1 MLSIIVGKLGYG
13 ISVMLGVVLLLSVIF
28 FAFLNKSADPAK
40 EMVGQRADEK
50 TLNEIRREYALD
62 KPVLFQ
68 FFFYLN
74 DLSPISLHS
83 IEKESLWYAND
94 EKYTFAGK
102 LKLGSKV
109 IAMKMPYLRKSY
121 QSNKPVASILLSV
134 IPNTLL
140 LAFTAILISLLLGVP
155 AGVIAAIK
163 KGSAFDSGILFLTTL
178 GVSTPSFFVALGFA
192 TVFGFY
198 LHDITGLPVHGSLFT
213 TDDLG
218 NGRIFT
224 PANLILPAITLG
236 IRPLAIIVQIT
247 RNSMLD
253 VLKSDYVRTARAKGL
268 SERKVIFKHT
278 LRNALNPVISS
289 ASNWFAGM
297 LAGSVFVE
305 YIFGWNGIGKE
316 IVNSLQMLDYPVI
329 MGALLSIAFMYVL
342 LNIVTDILYTKLD
355 PTIQIK

>member
-1 MLSIIVGKLGYG
+1 MFKIIIGKFGYG
-13 ISVMLGVVLLLSVIF
+13 ISVMLGVVLMLSIIF

-62 KPVLFQ
+62 KPVVFQ

-74 DLSPISLHS
+74 DLSPLSWHHA
-83 IEKESLWYAND
+83 EKESLLYAD
-94 EKYTFAGK
+94 DTKYTFAGK
-102 LKLGSKV
+102 IKIGNNLIALK
-109 IAMKMPYLRKSY
+109 APYLRKSY
-121 QSNKPVASILLSV
+121 QSNKPVVAILLSV

-155 AGVIAAIK
+155 AGVMAAIK

-192 TVFGFY
+192 TIFGFY
-198 LHDITGLPVHGSLFT
+198 LHEMTGLSVHGSLFT

-218 NGRIFT
+218 NGKIFT

-253 VLKSDYVRTARAKGL
+253 VLRSDYVRTARAKGL
-268 SERKVIFKHT
+268 SEGKVIFKHT

-329 MGALLSIAFMYVL
+329 MGALLSIAFMYIM
-342 LNIVTDILYTKLD
+342 LNIITDILYSKFD